1 MAKKLNIFI
10 TGGNRGIGKGLVEH
24 FSKEHD
30 VTYSTRSEKDTPIAG
45 AASVVFDVRE
55 EQTIQQVVKS
65 LDKRFDLLIN
75 NAGVL
80 YDYQTPALQADI
92 EQIKE
97 TFDINTLGPLR
108 VCRAIVPMMN
118 KGGRVLNISSGMGQ
132 LSDMGSGAIAYRLS
146 KTALN
151 TLTKVLS
158 NELSREDISV
168 NTLCPGWVKT
178 DMGGM
183 HATRTIKESV
193 SKIAE
198 FALREDFPN
207 GEFVRDGNAIPW

>member
-10 TGGNRGIGKGLVEH
+10 TGGNRGIGKGLVEY
-24 FSKEHD
+24 FSKEHI
-30 VTYSTRSEKDTPIAG
+30 VTYSARSEKDKPVAG
-45 AASVVFDVRE
+45 AARVIFDVRDE
-55 EQTIQQVVKS
+55 KSIQQAVIS
-65 LDKRFDLLIN
+65 LDKRFDMLIN

-108 VCRAIVPMMN
+108 VCRAIVPIMN
-118 KGGRVLNISSGMGQ
+118 KGGRVINISSGMGQ

-146 KTALN
+146 KSALN
-151 TLTKVLS
+151 ALTKVLA
-158 NELSREDISV
+158 NELYREDISV

-183 HATRTIKESV
+183 HATRTIEDSV
-193 SKIAE
+193 SKIVE
-198 FALREDFPN
+198 FALRDDFPS
-207 GEFVRDGNAIPW
+207 GKFVRDGLPIPW